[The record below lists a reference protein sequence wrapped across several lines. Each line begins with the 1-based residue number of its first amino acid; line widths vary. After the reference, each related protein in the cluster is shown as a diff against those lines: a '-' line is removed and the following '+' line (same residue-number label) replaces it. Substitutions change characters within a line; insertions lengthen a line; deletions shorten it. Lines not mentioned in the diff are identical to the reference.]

1 MARRV
6 KIGDIFEV
14 ETQKGFIYFQYVY
27 KRLDKLQTINVFNYV
42 SKTKLDLEEIDTS
55 NIKLTVEYPVT
66 IAYNRDM
73 IDFIGNKD
81 FSEFIYPKYRIDRA
95 LKLSREDNARGW
107 DIVDTDTLKRKR
119 VINLNDEE
127 KKLSPSGWWN
137 PTFLIE
143 WIELYGTLEN
153 YYNSPSAA
161 DKIAE

>member
-27 KRLDKLQTINVFNYV
+27 RRVDKLQTINLFNYV
-42 SKTKLDLEEIDTS
+42 SKTKLNLEEIDTS

-66 IAYNRDM
+66 IAYNRHM

-81 FSEFIYPKYRIDRA
+81 FPEFIYPKYKISRA
-95 LKLSREDNARGW
+95 IITKNAW
-107 DIVDTDTLKRKR
+107 DIVNTDTLIRERIIKFS
-119 VINLNDEE
+119 DEQL
-127 KKLSPSGWWN
+127 KMSPSGWWN
-137 PTFLIE
+137 PIFLIE

-153 YYNSPSAA
+153 YYNSTSAA

>member
-1 MARRV
+1 
-6 KIGDIFEV
+6 
-14 ETQKGFIYFQYVY
+14 
-27 KRLDKLQTINVFNYV
+27 
-42 SKTKLDLEEIDTS
+42 
-55 NIKLTVEYPVT
+55 
-66 IAYNRDM
+66 M

-137 PTFLIE
+137 PIFLIE